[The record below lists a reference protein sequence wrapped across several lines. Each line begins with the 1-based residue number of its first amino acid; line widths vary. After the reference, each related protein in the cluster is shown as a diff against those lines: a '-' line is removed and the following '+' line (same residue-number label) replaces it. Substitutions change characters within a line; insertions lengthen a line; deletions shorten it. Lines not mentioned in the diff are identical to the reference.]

1 MLFHVRLPEITVSII
16 VTVHR
21 GQFLIACE
29 MGYAQVEPKS
39 FLSLDTEGR
48 VIRLDSFSKV
58 ISSGLRL
65 GFITAA
71 APLIASIELHLQSS
85 HLHAPTLSQ
94 VGRVA
99 FLPHK
104 AFQHSPPLVQLA
116 KLRL

>member
-1 MLFHVRLPEITVSII
+1 M
-16 VTVHR
+16 
-21 GQFLIACE
+21 
-29 MGYAQVEPKS
+29 EPKS

-58 ISSGLRL
+58 VSSGIRL

-94 VGRVA
+94 VSRVVLFHPFEA
-99 FLPHK
+99 SIFSTVGTIVIKVIRSEKYSFIEDKFH
-104 AFQHSPPLVQLA
+104 PPNCNLIEA
-116 KLRL
+116 R